1 MRATPGRIV
10 HYVPLSLLAAS
21 PSGCQ
26 AAIVTAEAAGGEVML
41 TVLTPESIV
50 IGLQVRQDETEK
62 SGGTWHWP
70 ERVTG

>member
-1 MRATPGRIV
+1 MRATAGRVV
-10 HYVPLSLLAAS
+10 HYVPLTAA
-21 PSGCQ
+21 PGVGCQ
-26 AAIVTAEAAGGEVML
+26 PAMVTAEAAGGEVML

-70 ERVTG
+70 EREPE